1 MKTIIF
7 LTVAA
12 VLWAVLG
19 FVMQPIRS
27 MSAAAQHA
35 AGIAAEVTR

>member
-1 MKTIIF
+1 MRTIIF

-19 FVMQPIRS
+19 FVMQPLRQ
-27 MSAAAQHA
+27 MSTAAQYA